1 MNLPKARESVIVQ
14 QENED
19 FFLVDTE
26 GGEVFEVNASAET
39 EYERVSGATLDEMAT
54 FSPSLDI
61 MAAAHV
67 KAHVRMFMN

>member
-1 MNLPKARESVIVQ
+1 MILSASLRLMKIHHFDAQAI
-14 QENED
+14 
-19 FFLVDTE
+19 L
-26 GGEVFEVNASAET
+26 FEVNDSAEI